1 MSIALMTA
9 VWKLDLQSSDKMVLL
24 ALADAANDE
33 GVTWMA
39 VKSRV
44 AGKADLL
51 TKCSLS
57 ERAVQGA
64 IKRLC
69 DAGLLSRLDR
79 PGKGV
84 IWTVSP
90 AGNAPPQEMR
100 PAANVVNPRSKC
112 GETVSNPQPSSE
124 AKASSDDTGAK
135 VEPFDR
141 FWAAYPSK
149 IGKGLARTAYET
161 AAKKIRK
168 AGGGDPHA
176 LMLTGLAKANASAR
190 WKDPT
195 FTIPNPATW
204 LNQER
209 WDDEPCAIIAKG
221 GGVTIIPSV
230 MSPELIAAR
239 RALLEQTPEHP
250 NA

>member
-1 MSIALMTA
+1 MTA
-9 VWKLDLQSSDKMVLL
+9 VWKLDLPPSDKMVLL
-24 ALADAANDE
+24 ALSDAANDE

-51 TKCSLS
+51 AKCSLS

-69 DAGLLSRLDR
+69 EARLLSRLDR
-79 PGKGV
+79 PGRGV
-84 IWTVSP
+84 IWTVTP

-100 PAANVVNPRSKC
+100 PAGNDTDPRSKC
-112 GETVSNPQPSSE
+112 GETVSKPQPSSE
-124 AKASSDDTGAK
+124 PKGSSEDAGAKA
-135 VEPFDR
+135 EPFDR
-141 FWAAYPSK
+141 FWQAYPSK
-149 IGKGLARTAYET
+149 IGKGLARTAYDA

-168 AGGGDPHA
+168 AGAGDPHA
-176 LMLTGLAKANASAR
+176 LMLTGLAKAIASAR

-209 WDDEPCAIIAKG
+209 WDDEPCPIIARA
-221 GGVTIIPSV
+221 GGVTPTLSA

-239 RALLEQTPEHP
+239 RALLEQAPETP

>member
-1 MSIALMTA
+1 MTA
-9 VWKLDLQSSDKMVLL
+9 VWKLDLQPSDKMVLL
-24 ALADAANDE
+24 ALADAANDD

-39 VKSRV
+39 VKSRT

-64 IKRLC
+64 LKRLC
-69 DAGLLSRLDR
+69 DGGQLTRMDR

-84 IWTVSP
+84 IWTVHPRSIC
-90 AGNAPPQEMR
+90 APQIMP
-100 PAANVVNPRSKC
+100 PAANVTDPRSIC
-112 GETVSNPQPSSE
+112 GETVNNPQPSSE
-124 AKASSDDTGAK
+124 AKASSDDAGAK

-149 IGKGLARTAYET
+149 IGKGLARTAYD
-161 AAKKIRK
+161 AASKKARK
-168 AGGGDPHA
+168 AGATDPHA
-176 LMLTGLAKANASAR
+176 VMLTGLAKAVASAR

-195 FTIPNPATW
+195 YTIPNPATW

-209 WDDEPCAIIAKG
+209 WDDEPCPVIAKG
-221 GGVTIIPSV
+221 GGAQASGLDPTLQALHESL
-230 MSPELIAAR
+230 MNGTAA
-239 RALLEQTPEHP
+239 

>member
-1 MSIALMTA
+1 MTA
-9 VWKLDLQSSDKMVLL
+9 VWKLDLPPSDKMVLL

-51 TKCSLS
+51 ARCSLS

-69 DAGLLSRLDR
+69 EARLLSRLDR

-84 IWTVSP
+84 IWTVTP

-100 PAANVVNPRSKC
+100 PAGNDADPRSKC
-112 GETVSNPQPSSE
+112 GETVSKPQPSSE
-124 AKASSDDTGAK
+124 PKGSSEVASAREKAFS
-135 VEPFDR
+135 VWWEE
-141 FWAAYPSK
+141 YPSK
-149 IGKGLARTAYET
+149 VGKLKVRPAFDEAWKRLKAEGREPLTALRDGLTK
-161 AAKKIRK
+161 AK
-168 AGGGDPHA
+168 
-176 LMLTGLAKANASAR
+176 ASAR
-190 WKDPT
+190 WHDPT
-195 FTIPNPATW
+195 YTYPNPLTW
-204 LNQER
+204 LNR
-209 WDDEPCAIIAKG
+209 GGWDDDYGPPAPPRPG
-221 GGVTIIPSV
+221 F
-230 MSPELIAAR
+230 SPVVADPAL
-239 RALLEQTPEHP
+239 RALHETLLNGTSA